1 MMKTK
6 NLVIGLFSS
15 TIALAVFSITASLSW
30 YSGATKLAI
39 DNLNIA
45 IGSEPELS
53 VSFSNEGEGGK
64 WETGNKIYKDVSSN
78 PLFPVSSIYSDEWV
92 NQKTEEAPLFYGSY
106 TGVLFKDMA
115 NGILYRPSIKQTG
128 YFTSTIYLRSNSDSY
143 VTLDPSKTSVTTNHE
158 ENLRIASTIKR
169 DRFNE
174 GLTDEELATKM
185 DDYVNC
191 LRVSFLDPDPD
202 TYNYSIIDPNK
213 GEKKTY
219 YGGILDTDRD
229 GYFDTFQST
238 KDKLVKQT
246 VYGDVQNLDKAVYSS
261 PLTEDKDYTGSESS
275 FNAKAA
281 KGSCCF
287 DQEASLQNGLTIT
300 EEPSLGLNQKDLDKF
315 LIPVKAYQPKKI
327 VVSIYAEGWDES
339 SVNDTMGANFDFNL
353 SFKIARER

>member
-1 MMKTK
+1 MKAR
-6 NLVIGLFSS
+6 NLVIGLFTSM
-15 TIALAVFSITASLSW
+15 IALSVFSITASLAW
-30 YSGATKLAI
+30 YSGATKLSI
-39 DNLNIA
+39 DNLNIV
-45 IGSEPELS
+45 IGAEPDLS
-53 VSFSNEGEGGK
+53 VSFSSTGEDEK
-64 WETGNKIYKDVSSN
+64 WETGNKISKNISDY
-78 PLFPVSSIYSDEWV
+78 PLIPVSSVYSNEWTKE
-92 NQKTEEAPLFYGSY
+92 KTNASPFFYDSY
-106 TGVLFKDMA
+106 
-115 NGILYRPSIKQTG
+115 NGILIKDSDTGEMYRPSVAETG
-128 YFTSTIYLRSNSDSY
+128 YYTGDLYLYSNSNAY
-143 VTLDPSKTSVTTNHE
+143 VSLDPEKTKVSTSHE
-158 ENLRIASTIKR
+158 ENLRIAQTIKR
-169 DRFNE
+169 DKFNE

-191 LRVSFLDPDPD
+191 LRVSFLDSDPD

-275 FNAKAA
+275 FNAKSA

-287 DQEASLQNGLTIT
+287 DQEASLENGLTIT
-300 EEPSLGLNQKDLDKF
+300 EEPSLGLNQKDLEKL

-353 SFKIARER
+353 SFNIARER